1 MTAGDMMEEITDAE
15 EAAPLRGTDTDRG
28 IALFRETEST
38 VIGTA
43 ERIDRTGEMSVTT
56 ISESVTDMA
65 DCMVQEETI
74 AEGVLD

>member
-1 MTAGDMMEEITDAE
+1 MTAGDMIEEITEAE
-15 EAAPLRGTDTDRG
+15 EAAPLRGTDTDTG

-56 ISESVTDMA
+56 MSERESIVGISAQVIDAVDE
-65 DCMVQEETI
+65 
-74 AEGVLD
+74 

>member
-1 MTAGDMMEEITDAE
+1 MTAGDMIEEITEAE
-15 EAAPLRGTDTDRG
+15 EAAPLRGTDTDTG

-56 ISESVTDMA
+56 ISERGSIVGISAQAIDA
-65 DCMVQEETI
+65 VDE
-74 AEGVLD
+74 